1 MGLRFIIGRAGTGK
15 TTLCMEE
22 IIAQQNTGSKRQ
34 ILIVPEQFTSQA
46 EHDLIEKTGQN
57 AILTAEVLSFG
68 RLAHRVFSKKG
79 IGSRIPLGDVGKS
92 MALRRI
98 LQQEKDNIHY
108 FRHVMDKPGFIDQLG
123 LTISELF
130 QYRISEEQMDVLSR
144 SEGLSHSAGE
154 KLKDLMRIYRS
165 YQDFLQQEYISADE
179 TLGLLSERLDESLG
193 FGETE
198 FWLDGFYGFT
208 PQEFSVIEKLLKLSH
223 QVNITLTM
231 DENSFRGAF
240 LPASAPFYEPYM
252 TKRKLTELEGKLGL
266 KPVPP
271 TVLKEN
277 KRAETE
283 ALKNLEKE
291 YFYSFFRKASLAES
305 VRITACPDLQEEIRF
320 AAGKILR
327 LIREENLRF
336 RDIAIV
342 TNNMEL
348 YEKNLRGILSEYH
361 IPCFIDSRRET
372 ASHPLVTLLT
382 ALLDILVYDFKYD
395 AMFAYL
401 KTGLTELTTEEIDIL
416 ENYVLAYGIKGYKW
430 KLEYWDYGLVREG
443 ADAVE
448 AINELRKKV
457 MEPFQPFLELPK
469 TVSFHLFIE
478 RILGHLETLHAAEK
492 LEEWANQSAA
502 DGDLNRAEEYRQI
515 WQLVMDV
522 LEKAD
527 EILGKEE
534 MERKDMANI
543 LEAGLE
549 KCTMGV
555 IPPTADSLLIGDLER
570 SRLPEIKH
578 LFVLGVNEGIL
589 PSPAMAQ
596 GIFTET
602 ERDLLTAQGME
613 LANGGK
619 RKVFEENFLIYRG
632 LTKPSRGL
640 WLTYAAANTEGKE
653 QFPSSLIE
661 NLQKLDENLRIE
673 PMQGFILEETSPE
686 AAFHLLG
693 SEMRSHSKETPISPL
708 WQDIFSFF
716 NENKAWENRLTLLKK
731 GIGKTGRPEKLSPK
745 TTKALYGKNIL
756 SSVSRLERYAGCPFS
771 FFAEY
776 GLKAEERRL
785 YQLHTPDL
793 GSLFHEVLELF
804 SNKLEEDS
812 IPWKDLTR
820 EKTEALIETCVDEA
834 APRLSDRI
842 LMESAANKY
851 LVHRLKRVSA
861 KAAWT
866 LVRHIQ
872 MGDFTPAGYEVGFG
886 VHESLP
892 PIVIEL
898 GDGGSLILNG
908 KIDRVDLL
916 DAEGTRYV
924 KIIDYKS
931 GNKSFSFQD
940 IYYGLQLQLLIYLDA
955 YLKYYKKTGAA
966 LKPGGVFYFRITEP
980 SLMLNAEASA
990 EEIEETLYKEMKM
1003 TGLLLQEDALIAG
1016 LDKSLKR
1023 NDGDGFTGS
1032 SVIVPVGFKVN
1043 GEANAYSNLA
1053 SEEQY
1058 EAILQFVTDRTREIG
1073 KAMKAG
1079 IITPLPFREGQRT
1092 PCSYCKYRSICRH
1105 DYEERPTFRK
1115 LKKITTEDFWTE
1127 VMSEETE

>member
-1 MGLRFIIGRAGTGK
+1 MGLHFIIGRAGTGK

-144 SEGLSHSAGE
+144 SEGLSHGAGE

-266 KPVPP
+266 NPVPP
-271 TVLKEN
+271 TILKEN

-401 KTGLTELTTEEIDIL
+401 KTELTELTSEEIDIL
-416 ENYVLAYGIKGYKW
+416 ENYVLAYGIKGWKW
-430 KLEYWDYGLVREG
+430 K
-443 ADAVE
+443 
-448 AINELRKKV
+448 
-457 MEPFQPFLELPK
+457 
-469 TVSFHLFIE
+469 
-478 RILGHLETLHAAEK
+478 
-492 LEEWANQSAA
+492 
-502 DGDLNRAEEYRQI
+502 
-515 WQLVMDV
+515 
-522 LEKAD
+522 
-527 EILGKEE
+527 
-534 MERKDMANI
+534 
-543 LEAGLE
+543 
-549 KCTMGV
+549 
-555 IPPTADSLLIGDLER
+555 
-570 SRLPEIKH
+570 
-578 LFVLGVNEGIL
+578 
-589 PSPAMAQ
+589 
-596 GIFTET
+596 
-602 ERDLLTAQGME
+602 
-613 LANGGK
+613 
-619 RKVFEENFLIYRG
+619 
-632 LTKPSRGL
+632 
-640 WLTYAAANTEGKE
+640 
-653 QFPSSLIE
+653 
-661 NLQKLDENLRIE
+661 
-673 PMQGFILEETSPE
+673 
-686 AAFHLLG
+686 
-693 SEMRSHSKETPISPL
+693 
-708 WQDIFSFF
+708 
-716 NENKAWENRLTLLKK
+716 
-731 GIGKTGRPEKLSPK
+731 
-745 TTKALYGKNIL
+745 
-756 SSVSRLERYAGCPFS
+756 
-771 FFAEY
+771 
-776 GLKAEERRL
+776 
-785 YQLHTPDL
+785 
-793 GSLFHEVLELF
+793 
-804 SNKLEEDS
+804 
-812 IPWKDLTR
+812 
-820 EKTEALIETCVDEA
+820 
-834 APRLSDRI
+834 
-842 LMESAANKY
+842 
-851 LVHRLKRVSA
+851 
-861 KAAWT
+861 
-866 LVRHIQ
+866 
-872 MGDFTPAGYEVGFG
+872 
-886 VHESLP
+886 
-892 PIVIEL
+892 
-898 GDGGSLILNG
+898 
-908 KIDRVDLL
+908 
-916 DAEGTRYV
+916 
-924 KIIDYKS
+924 
-931 GNKSFSFQD
+931 
-940 IYYGLQLQLLIYLDA
+940 
-955 YLKYYKKTGAA
+955 
-966 LKPGGVFYFRITEP
+966 
-980 SLMLNAEASA
+980 
-990 EEIEETLYKEMKM
+990 
-1003 TGLLLQEDALIAG
+1003 
-1016 LDKSLKR
+1016 
-1023 NDGDGFTGS
+1023 
-1032 SVIVPVGFKVN
+1032 
-1043 GEANAYSNLA
+1043 
-1053 SEEQY
+1053 
-1058 EAILQFVTDRTREIG
+1058 
-1073 KAMKAG
+1073 
-1079 IITPLPFREGQRT
+1079 
-1092 PCSYCKYRSICRH
+1092 
-1105 DYEERPTFRK
+1105 
-1115 LKKITTEDFWTE
+1115 
-1127 VMSEETE
+1127 